1 MKQRGFTLL
10 EVMIG
15 LALLGFALVV
25 LLKSAAGS
33 IYSAQAAQMM
43 GVATDLARA
52 KMNDVEEELLKD
64 GFNET
69 GLSDADDKCDD
80 WKPFEE
86 EGWPNIS
93 WCAKV
98 VQVEM
103 PSWQDIQD
111 LTKART
117 TLGSAAAGSGSAGS
131 DGETSGGFEDSA
143 LGGLMNMLGGGLGA
157 GGDATNIESL
167 TGGGLVQQFY
177 TMFQEVLK
185 VSVRKVTLEVR
196 WDVLGH
202 HQDMAVVAFF
212 TDAAAMDK
220 VLQGLGAQD
229 LDDAGGSDAGSGSGS
244 GSNGSRSIN
253 PNSRSTGSR
262 TGSGGTK

>member
-33 IYSAQAAQMM
+33 IYGAQSAQMM

-52 KMNDVEEELLKD
+52 KMNDIEETLLKD

-69 GLSDADDKCDD
+69 DLSDADEKCDD

-98 VQVEM
+98 VQVEL

-111 LTKART
+111 LTKARSAV
-117 TLGSAAAGSGSAGS
+117 GSGSAGSGSAGS

-143 LGGLMNMLGGGLGA
+143 LGGLMGMLGGGLGA
-157 GGDATNIESL
+157 GGDSTNIESL
-167 TGGGLVQQFY
+167 TGGGLVQQYY

-185 VSVRKVTLEVR
+185 DSVRKVSLEVR
-196 WDVLGH
+196 WEVLGT
-202 HQDMAVVAFF
+202 HQEMMVVAFF

-220 VLQGLGAQD
+220 VLQGLGSQD
-229 LDDAGGSDAGSGSGS
+229 LDDAGSGSGS
-244 GSNGSRSIN
+244 D
-253 PNSRSTGSR
+253 TGSSKTNSNTR
-262 TGSGGTK
+262 TNVDGRTKK